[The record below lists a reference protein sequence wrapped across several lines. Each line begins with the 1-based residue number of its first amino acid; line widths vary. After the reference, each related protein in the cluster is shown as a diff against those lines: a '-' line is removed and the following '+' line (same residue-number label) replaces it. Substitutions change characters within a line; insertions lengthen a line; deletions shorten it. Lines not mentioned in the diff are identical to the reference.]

1 MFFWN
6 TNFVLKQKKS
16 FIIDFGN
23 RILNKMNFSK
33 TICLPKQA
41 LKNLDLDEGDSLKVE
56 LVQDEDE
63 KFLKLTPVIVTD
75 DEEDEEEEDDEEED
89 EDEEDEE
96 WFLNLLF
103 LGVMKLIKGIT
114 DFCPVCHDKLRTHN
128 AKRYVECIEKLIEKG
143 SHETSFKIASHE
155 RNWLS

>member
-1 MFFWN
+1 M
-6 TNFVLKQKKS
+6 LKQKKS

-41 LKNLDLDEGDSLKVE
+41 LKNLDLEEGDSLKVE

-63 KFLKLTPVIVTD
+63 KFLKLTPVIVAD
-75 DEEDEEEEDDEEED
+75 DEEDDEEEDDED

-96 WFLNLLF
+96 
-103 LGVMKLIKGIT
+103 
-114 DFCPVCHDKLRTHN
+114 
-128 AKRYVECIEKLIEKG
+128 
-143 SHETSFKIASHE
+143 
-155 RNWLS
+155 

>member
-1 MFFWN
+1 MEIETIRN
-6 TNFVLKQKKS
+6 RKKS

-41 LKNLDLDEGDSLKVE
+41 LKNLDLEEGDSLKVE

-63 KFLKLTPVIVTD
+63 KFLKLTPVIVAD
-75 DEEDEEEEDDEEED
+75 EEEDDD

-96 WFLNLLF
+96 E
-103 LGVMKLIKGIT
+103 
-114 DFCPVCHDKLRTHN
+114 DDKD
-128 AKRYVECIEKLIEKG
+128 
-143 SHETSFKIASHE
+143 
-155 RNWLS
+155 

>member
-1 MFFWN
+1 MQE
-6 TNFVLKQKKS
+6 QKRS

-41 LKNLDLDEGDSLKVE
+41 LKNLDLEEGDSLKVE

-63 KFLKLTPVIVTD
+63 KFLKLTPVIEE
-75 DEEDEEEEDDEEED
+75 DEEDEVRFAQELKEDDDED

-96 WFLNLLF
+96 
-103 LGVMKLIKGIT
+103 
-114 DFCPVCHDKLRTHN
+114 
-128 AKRYVECIEKLIEKG
+128 
-143 SHETSFKIASHE
+143 
-155 RNWLS
+155 

>member
-1 MFFWN
+1 
-6 TNFVLKQKKS
+6 
-16 FIIDFGN
+16 
-23 RILNKMNFSK
+23 MNFSK

-96 WFLNLLF
+96 
-103 LGVMKLIKGIT
+103 
-114 DFCPVCHDKLRTHN
+114 
-128 AKRYVECIEKLIEKG
+128 
-143 SHETSFKIASHE
+143 
-155 RNWLS
+155 

>member
-1 MFFWN
+1 M
-6 TNFVLKQKKS
+6 LEEKKS
-16 FIIDFGN
+16 FIIDFGD

-41 LKNLDLDEGDSLKVE
+41 LKNLGVIEGDSLKVE

-96 WFLNLLF
+96 
-103 LGVMKLIKGIT
+103 
-114 DFCPVCHDKLRTHN
+114 
-128 AKRYVECIEKLIEKG
+128 
-143 SHETSFKIASHE
+143 
-155 RNWLS
+155 

>member
-1 MFFWN
+1 M
-6 TNFVLKQKKS
+6 LREKKS

-41 LKNLDLDEGDSLKVE
+41 LKNLDLVEGDSLKVE

-63 KFLKLTPVIVTD
+63 KFLKLTPVIVAD
-75 DEEDEEEEDDEEED
+75 DEDEDEEEDDEED

-96 WFLNLLF
+96 
-103 LGVMKLIKGIT
+103 
-114 DFCPVCHDKLRTHN
+114 
-128 AKRYVECIEKLIEKG
+128 
-143 SHETSFKIASHE
+143 
-155 RNWLS
+155 

>member
-1 MFFWN
+1 M
-6 TNFVLKQKKS
+6 LKQKKS

-63 KFLKLTPVIVTD
+63 KFLKLTPVI
-75 DEEDEEEEDDEEED
+75 EEDEEEDEVRFAQELKEDDDEEED
-89 EDEEDEE
+89 EDEEDE
-96 WFLNLLF
+96 
-103 LGVMKLIKGIT
+103 K
-114 DFCPVCHDKLRTHN
+114 
-128 AKRYVECIEKLIEKG
+128 
-143 SHETSFKIASHE
+143 
-155 RNWLS
+155 